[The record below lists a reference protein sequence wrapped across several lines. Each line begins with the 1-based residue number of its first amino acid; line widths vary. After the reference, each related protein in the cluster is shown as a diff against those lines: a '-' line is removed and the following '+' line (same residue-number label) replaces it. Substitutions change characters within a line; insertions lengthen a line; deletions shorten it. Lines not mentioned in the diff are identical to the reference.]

1 MEKKY
6 DADRMT
12 DEITTTA
19 KTMNN
24 YDRLSKTKENKR
36 ARNEQTNEQETEED
50 ETPRQEEGER
60 NRKDT
65 TKKNNTKIKTG
76 QKRQREAE
84 IQNITAG
91 EGGKETLIA
100 EKENKKTST

>member
-1 MEKKY
+1 
-6 DADRMT
+6 MT

-50 ETPRQEEGER
+50 ETPRQKEEER
-60 NRKDT
+60 DHKDT
-65 TKKNNTKIKTG
+65 TKKDNTIIKTG
-76 QKRQREAE
+76 QKRQREE
-84 IQNITAG
+84 VMQNITSEG
-91 EGGKETLIA
+91 E
-100 EKENKKTST
+100 KKSSSQKRRK